1 MEISAKQQG
10 ESVVCKLPNGGS
22 IEITMVSAKGDDVQS
37 ITNVQDAV
45 KILRQNPH
53 LLTSAV

>member
-1 MEISAKQQG
+1 MEILATKQG
-10 ESVVCKLPNGGS
+10 ESVVCELPNGVS
-22 IEITMVSAKGDDVQS
+22 IEITMVSAQGEESRS

-53 LLTSAV
+53 LLTSAA